1 MRIAD
6 LLQRIVAEWEIPF
19 NKLFKVFTHNGND
32 MVAAFKGNDKNEDGI
47 AKSDTD
53 SITLEE
59 SKELFTDQDELN
71 KWKRVLVLK

>member
-32 MVAAFKGNDKNEDGI
+32 KNEDGI

-53 SITLEE
+53 SITLEV